1 MKGRGRKPRS
11 IRARYFVIVALMA
24 LALLVAGFYICVRS
38 YQLAYQ
44 DRIDTARSDF
54 ENSYSAIESFDGRMN
69 HLATI
74 IQYNS
79 SLVDMLSEARDYS
92 VDEYR
97 RTRQDL
103 IPMLFSMQDGSG
115 YYNCR
120 MYVRSSL
127 DLVDRTSHILLLD
140 DIEGE
145 DWAREVLEGWGWWNL
160 YSAKALGSDKPAF
173 LAPIRNQLR
182 KEDIVALLRIDIEP
196 ACLTGL
202 MLPIQSN
209 RYATC
214 YLMGRGG
221 EPVAASGLREM
232 EDMDAVLS
240 ESSLP
245 RLDTLDAYRINTV
258 EVGKDTVFCQV
269 LPQSE
274 WQLFTVVHHQALFSQ
289 LFPTYLWLTAV
300 AILLVVLGMLVALPF
315 FGQILRRIRR
325 FNDYVRDQQGLSTRQ
340 VVPAPLDPGAPD
352 EIGELIAA
360 HNALLGR
367 IDRLVREKETQERE
381 MQHHEINALQ
391 AQIKPHFLYNT
402 LDAVIWMARMNE
414 PKQVEATLRS
424 LSNFYR
430 LCLAAGSDTLTVRQE
445 LDICQHYFDIANTR
459 YNHRFALRLAVDE
472 DCVALTLP
480 KITLQP
486 LVENALVHGLM
497 ESGNPSGEVA
507 VFSTLWEGRRAV
519 VISDTGAHFSAEAWE
534 RAVHSDAP
542 ETDSSEGYGLRN
554 VERRLC
560 IFFGQPLVLRLD
572 TSDPVLT
579 QIVLPLEP

>member
-11 IRARYFVIVALMA
+11 IRARYFVIVALMV

-44 DRIDTARSDF
+44 DRIETARSDF

>member
-11 IRARYFVIVALMA
+11 IRARYFVIVALMV

-54 ENSYSAIESFDGRMN
+54 ENSYSAIESFDRRMN

-79 SLVDMLSEARDYS
+79 ALVDMLSEARDYS

>member
-11 IRARYFVIVALMA
+11 IRARYFVIVALMV
-24 LALLVAGFYICVRS
+24 LALLVAGFYFCVRS

-54 ENSYSAIESFDGRMN
+54 ENSYSAIESFDRRMN